1 MSKFD
6 KYKSPKNIDQ
16 LSSQKSSVFD
26 KYRNP
31 KLVDGVNE
39 PTILESGI
47 DKAKKFGQ
55 GLAYGVG
62 STADTVN
69 KYIAAPVTD
78 LAATGIKKTG
88 ELLTGVGLDGVGG
101 AVTTLGDKTQQLSQ
115 SYENSNAAENYPK
128 MEFLQT
134 NNNSSN
140 TIYEDLAYGAGI
152 GAEAILPWNLATK
165 GLKALTGVA
174 GIAKAPWVSKINNF
188 LATPLSVKN
197 TATFAGAGAG
207 GEVAKSNNPDTSE
220 IENIAR
226 ETAGSIFGA
235 LTVQAGMNSL
245 GAKVAK
251 VFFEPNKY
259 ITSPIKTYKEGKFI
273 QKYGGEINK
282 DVVAAAEK
290 LNLPLTP
297 ELISNNPNALFL
309 ANNKLRSEFVDASY
323 KELNKN
329 LNDKIIK
336 SLEDNVLENIGAK
349 IEGSTTESAASIASQ
364 KAKETINANVA
375 KWNKESTA
383 LYDTAKAIA
392 PDEKITPS
400 KTLNKVDDLISEL
413 SYGSKDINTPKA
425 DVRRKL
431 ENFKQEVSNGIGIR
445 DLLGWKQDL
454 YDLGANNQSY
464 KSLLSSVAKQIDEEI
479 SNYAFSNKS
488 TKAFTEAWK
497 QATDYNREMIQ
508 NIVKTDAVRSIL
520 QKETPIEAVKYMTSK
535 QTVNDVAKMIDN
547 PELMNS
553 LKRTAFE
560 KQLYDRNIITTDGA
574 LNAKQLEKFLVKEQD
589 FAISL
594 LGEKRYSILKND
606 FLPYL
611 KQRNA
616 GIKNTSGTSYIT
628 RDSELQRASENL
640 IPYTLWGATAG
651 LGATQSIKGA
661 IGGAAAGAVSGVK
674 ARMEI
679 KAIKELSQMAAN
691 PRIMREI
698 IAKGNNPK
706 AESNLL
712 NNPAVKAQGIT
723 GAAKLINN
731 NVEENKNKP
740 KAPAFNKTIEDM
752 YNNKYIRNFIEAD

>member
-1 MSKFD
+1 MKSIGNDLLQYKRKNPSIGSDLLQYKRVSKE
-6 KYKSPKNIDQ
+6 
-16 LSSQKSSVFD
+16 
-26 KYRNP
+26 
-31 KLVDGVNE
+31 E
-39 PTILESGI
+39 PTALESGI

-62 STADTVN
+62 STADTIN

-88 ELLTGVGLDGVGG
+88 ELLTDVGLEGVGG
-101 AVTTLGDKTQQLSQ
+101 AVTSLGDKTQQLSKD
-115 SYENSNAAENYPK
+115 YANSNAAENYPK

-140 TIYEDLAYGAGI
+140 TIYDDLAYGAGV
-152 GAEAILPWNLATK
+152 GAEAILPWSLATK
-165 GLKALTGVA
+165 GLKAVTGVA
-174 GIAKAPWVSKINNF
+174 GIAKAPWVAKINSF
-188 LATPLSVKN
+188 LATPLTAKN
-197 TATFAGAGAG
+197 TAIFAGAGAG
-207 GEVAKSNNPDTSE
+207 GEAAKSSNPNTSE
-220 IENIAR
+220 VENIFR
-226 ETAGSIFGA
+226 ETAGSIFGG
-235 LTVQAGMNSL
+235 LTVAGGMNSL
-245 GAKVAK
+245 GAGVAK
-251 VFFEPNKY
+251 VFLDPKKY
-259 ITSPIKTYKEGKFI
+259 VTSPIKTYKEGKFI
-273 QKYGGEINK
+273 KKYGGKVNK
-282 DVVAAAEK
+282 DVVSAAEK
-290 LNLPLTP
+290 LDLPLTP
-297 ELISNNPNALFL
+297 ELISDNPNALFL

-336 SLEDNVLENIGAK
+336 SLEDNVLETIGAK
-349 IEGSTTESAASIASQ
+349 IEGSTTESATSVASQ
-364 KAKETINANVA
+364 KAKEVINANVA

-383 LYDTAKAIA
+383 LYDAAKAIA
-392 PDEKITPS
+392 PDEKIIPS

-413 SYGSKDINTPKA
+413 SYGSKDLNTPKA

-431 ENFKQEVSNGIGIR
+431 ENFKQEVSDGMGIR

-464 KSLLSSVAKQIDEEI
+464 KSLLSSVAKEIDEEI

-488 TKAFTEAWK
+488 TKTFTEAWK

-520 QKETPIEAVKYMTSK
+520 QKETPVEAVKYMTSK
-535 QTVNDVAKMIDN
+535 RAVDGIAKMLDN
-547 PELMNS
+547 PQLMGS

-560 KQLYDRNIITTDGA
+560 KQLYDRNIFTTDGA

-589 FAISL
+589 FAVSL
-594 LGEKRYSILKND
+594 LGDKNYNILKND

-616 GIKNTSGTSYIT
+616 GMKNTSGTSYIT
-628 RDSELQRASENL
+628 RDSELQRSSENL
-640 IPYTLWGATAG
+640 IPYTLWGATTG
-651 LGATQSIKGA
+651 LAASQSIKGA
-661 IGGAAAGAVSGVK
+661 IAVGAAGAVSGVK

-691 PRIMREI
+691 PRLMREM

-706 AESNLL
+706 AKSNFL
-712 NNPAVKAQGIT
+712 NNPAVKTQGIT

-731 NVEENKNKP
+731 NVEENKNMP

-752 YNNKYIRNFIEAD
+752 YNNKYIRGFIEAE